1 LIHSVETMVKPRMG
15 EACGLGRGHVD
26 PPTLTLI
33 FHYEELVNIGG
44 TWQAQPRQQV
54 LALGMHFTGNAAAG
68 TLMLLEHPL
77 WETQGRWRAADRE
90 EPLLYKGQVKAPQ
103 YVAVSFDHYAPE
115 QVEITTDKTSI
126 AGDGSDPLT
135 ISVVAEA
142 GTDPVPVA
150 VYNGDGEKVGSIPVS
165 MGQRTITSSHA
176 GTYRLEANRDVMDP
190 TWNLPVFG
198 PAIEHGSVTV
208 EVLSA

>member
-54 LALGMHFTGNAAAG
+54 LALGTHFTGNAAAG

-103 YVAVSFDHYAPE
+103 YIAASFEHYAPAA
-115 QVEITTDKTSI
+115 VTIKTDKSGI
-126 AGDGSDPLT
+126 VGDGSDPLT
-135 ISVVAEA
+135 ITVTCEDQAVSQ
-142 GTDPVPVA
+142 VPVA
-150 VYNGDGEKVGSIPVS
+150 VYNGDGEKVGTIQVS
-165 MGQRTITSSHA
+165 GGQRAITSNHA
-176 GTYRLEANRDVMDP
+176 GAYRLEADRDVMDP
-190 TWNLPVFG
+190 TWNLPMFG
-198 PAIEHGSVTV
+198 AETSVMV
-208 EVLSA
+208 EVTSA